1 MKQFQISTEEKL
13 QLENSILKIDNA
25 NLTIQAER
33 ARQDVIINN
42 ICSRLGIKREDI
54 TNFDIQTGVITATT
68 NEEFDTKQKNE

>member
-1 MKQFQISTEEKL
+1 MKQFQISSEEKL
-13 QLENSILKIDNA
+13 QLENSILKMDNA

-54 TNFDIQTGVITATT
+54 TNFDIQTGTITT
-68 NEEFDTKQKNE
+68 NDEVDTKQKNE

>member
-1 MKQFQISTEEKL
+1 MKQFQISSEEKL
-13 QLENSILKIDNA
+13 QLENSLLKIDNA

-54 TNFDIQTGVITATT
+54 TNFDIQTGIITV
-68 NEEFDTKQKNE
+68 NDEVDTEQKNE

>member
-1 MKQFQISTEEKL
+1 MKQFQISSEEKL

-54 TNFDIQTGVITATT
+54 TNFDIQTGTITT
-68 NEEFDTKQKNE
+68 NDEVDTKQKNE